1 MSRAKS
7 TARSANPNRDATRIF
22 HREWLGLAQPIEGL
36 VFSVPALDEAPVP
49 AIRTELTSALR
60 ALLTATHDAAAP
72 VSEGNLAI
80 RSADELFR
88 RLLGYDAE
96 GMLVPR
102 ASLPPEL
109 AFYAPES
116 RQEIRPSFA
125 IARGP
130 FEADPDDP
138 FAEFET
144 APTPTEP
151 ATSPSTISPYIALV
165 WDLGDDC
172 PSPTALDLDAP
183 EDVTG
188 SWRYPPTAKLERLLR
203 HTNIPVGFV
212 TNRRQ
217 LRVVYAPAGEATS
230 HLTFRFDDM
239 ADPAGRPLVVAL
251 DLLFH
256 ARRTYR
262 ADPKHTFE
270 GLLAESRRRQAD
282 VTEKLAEQ
290 VFEAVERLLE
300 GFESAAAR
308 DIGLDR
314 PDWLRAAMES
324 GQVYEGVLNVI
335 LRLVFLLYA
344 EDRSLLP
351 VSHPTYA
358 AHLSVLGLYERLMSD
373 AGAHPE
379 SMHQRYG
386 AYGALV
392 SLFRAVYF
400 GVRHAHAEHGD
411 LHLPPRQ
418 GRLFDPS
425 AFPFLEG
432 GMPGWTAAVRLPE
445 DRAAVRL
452 PTIDDGT
459 LHEVL
464 HRLIVLDG
472 QRISYRDLSVEQIGA
487 VYESLMG
494 FTVERMEG
502 PAVRLGKLGYWVDVK
517 GLRDASKTERLKTL
531 EDKCDL
537 SKAGIKNVTTVL
549 EAAELPP
556 PNRGRVGE
564 GLGATYL
571 DELAQALVDAVASK
585 SDRHRHRARTGQ
597 LVLQPTASRRSTGS
611 HYTPRSLSEKVV
623 RRTLEPILA
632 CLGDAPKAE
641 QILSLKVCDPA
652 MGSGAFLVEACRFLG
667 DAVVEAW
674 RRSGELP
681 ALIEKEGNALL
692 HAKRLVAQRCLY
704 GVDKNAAAVELAKL
718 SLWLETLSGE
728 KPFTFLDHVLRHG
741 DSLVGLDVEQ
751 VRAFHWTPQ
760 KQLPTVATL
769 VDRALAEV
777 REHRDAIQSLA
788 DDESDLA
795 QREKRRLLELA
806 NGAMERVKLV
816 ADVCVGAFF
825 AEDKKKA
832 REEERD
838 KRLAVVEAYLGGDE
852 SLKPTLDDWA
862 LTIRK
867 QHAPFHWHLELPEV
881 FFLERPDPLEK
892 GTVNRA
898 AFMDAFIGNPPFM
911 GGTGITEVTG
921 SPVYA
926 LWLKDAAPEGA
937 TTTDLCAYFM
947 RRAARLLGQHGAL
960 GLIVTNSISEGDTWS
975 AGLQPLVRQSARI
988 AAADTDIVWPGAAAV
1003 HVSVVVLVFGIAAT
1017 GVRQPVLDDRHVDI
1031 INSRLEAKPERNDAQ
1046 RLRAQVSNSFVGT
1059 SLGSNGFVL
1068 TKDAAERLLLAEPK
1082 AAVVVRPL
1090 IGGKEVNTNPDGAN
1104 DRLVINF
1111 GSEPLTF
1118 AEGFPQALQIVRDL
1132 VKPERDRGKD
1142 HGPGNHGRKYW
1153 WQHTLRADPLYD
1165 AIRGLPRC
1173 LVTSEVAKHLC
1184 FSFQPT
1190 DRVYTK
1196 QLFVFPLAALT
1207 SFAILQ
1213 SRVHE
1218 PWARLLSS
1226 SMKNDLRY
1234 AASDCFETFPFPQ
1247 PDPRTVIPALEGIG
1261 QRLYDT
1267 RAAYMIETQQGLTQT
1282 YNKLKD
1288 PACHDAPI
1296 VELRRL
1302 HEEMD
1307 RAVLDAYGW
1316 TDIAVPPFCPA
1327 TVVEQKALET
1337 FQDQVID
1344 RLFVLN
1350 AERAEEEKRAGL
1362 GKAAKEKP
1370 KGAMKVAK
1378 KSEGGDPQGELF

>member
-1 MSRAKS
+1 M
-7 TARSANPNRDATRIF
+7 ARLANQAVRRTANPNRDATRIF

-49 AIRTELTSALR
+49 AVRTELTAALR
-60 ALLTATHDAAAP
+60 ALLAP
-72 VSEGNLAI
+72 LHGEPEGHLAI

-88 RLLGYDAE
+88 RLLGYDAT

-102 ASLPPEL
+102 ASLPAAL
-109 AFYAPES
+109 AFYAPEG

-138 FAEFET
+138 FAIFEEPKAEPAAPPTDATAT
-144 APTPTEP
+144 AP
-151 ATSPSTISPYIALV
+151 SSPYIALV

-172 PSPTALDLDAP
+172 PSPTALDLDSP
-183 EDVTG
+183 EEATG

-203 HTNIPVGFV
+203 HTNIPVGFL
-212 TNRRQ
+212 TNRRE

-351 VSHPTYA
+351 VGHPTYA

-400 GVRHAHAEHGD
+400 GVRHTHAEHGD

-425 AFPFLEG
+425 AYPFLEG
-432 GMPGWTAAVRLPE
+432 GMPGWTAAVSLPE

-502 PAVRLGKLGYWVDVK
+502 PAVRLGKTGFWVEAK
-517 GLRDASKTERLKTL
+517 ALRDASKAERQKILD
-531 EDKCDL
+531 ERCDL
-537 SKAGIKNVTTVL
+537 SKAGIKNALEVL
-549 EAAELPP
+549 ETTGKNADDDALAA
-556 PNRGRVGE
+556 
-564 GLGATYL
+564 
-571 DELAQALVDAVASK
+571 ALVDAVVAK
-585 SDRHRHRARTGQ
+585 GDRHRHRARTGQ

-641 QILSLKVCDPA
+641 QILTLKVCDPA

-741 DSLVGLDVEQ
+741 DSLVGLDLEQ
-751 VRAFHWTPQ
+751 VRAFHWSPQ

-825 AEDKKKA
+825 AEEKKKA

-898 AFMDAFIGNPPFM
+898 AFMDAFVGKPM
-911 GGTGITEVTG
+911 GG
-921 SPVYA
+921 
-926 LWLKDAAPEGA
+926 
-937 TTTDLCAYFM
+937 M
-947 RRAARLLGQHGAL
+947 
-960 GLIVTNSISEGDTWS
+960 LI
-975 AGLQPLVRQSARI
+975 
-988 AAADTDIVWPGAAAV
+988 
-1003 HVSVVVLVFGIAAT
+1003 
-1017 GVRQPVLDDRHVDI
+1017 
-1031 INSRLEAKPERNDAQ
+1031 
-1046 RLRAQVSNSFVGT
+1046 
-1059 SLGSNGFVL
+1059 
-1068 TKDAAERLLLAEPK
+1068 
-1082 AAVVVRPL
+1082 
-1090 IGGKEVNTNPDGAN
+1090 
-1104 DRLVINF
+1104 
-1111 GSEPLTF
+1111 
-1118 AEGFPQALQIVRDL
+1118 
-1132 VKPERDRGKD
+1132 
-1142 HGPGNHGRKYW
+1142 HGRGVPR
-1153 WQHTLRADPLYD
+1153 LARASP
-1165 AIRGLPRC
+1165 PR
-1173 LVTSEVAKHLC
+1173 
-1184 FSFQPT
+1184 
-1190 DRVYTK
+1190 
-1196 QLFVFPLAALT
+1196 
-1207 SFAILQ
+1207 
-1213 SRVHE
+1213 
-1218 PWARLLSS
+1218 
-1226 SMKNDLRY
+1226 
-1234 AASDCFETFPFPQ
+1234 
-1247 PDPRTVIPALEGIG
+1247 
-1261 QRLYDT
+1261 
-1267 RAAYMIETQQGLTQT
+1267 
-1282 YNKLKD
+1282 
-1288 PACHDAPI
+1288 
-1296 VELRRL
+1296 RR
-1302 HEEMD
+1302 
-1307 RAVLDAYGW
+1307 
-1316 TDIAVPPFCPA
+1316 
-1327 TVVEQKALET
+1327 
-1337 FQDQVID
+1337 
-1344 RLFVLN
+1344 
-1350 AERAEEEKRAGL
+1350 
-1362 GKAAKEKP
+1362 
-1370 KGAMKVAK
+1370 
-1378 KSEGGDPQGELF
+1378 